1 MDADEQDATPF
12 RHLPLAASPSRASF
26 SSSEASE
33 RFSNLYGQGRL
44 QQGALLVAVLA
55 LVAMRAHGVA
65 FRIATHPLQ
74 HWCKP
79 PAVFSNLSVA
89 DWKKVGVPIET
100 DGTWSRCTVFDVP
113 DDPERRKPVRCRDW
127 DYEDHGV
134 SSIVRRWNL
143 VCHRHWLVSMAGTV
157 DTLGAFVAPPLA
169 GQLADV
175 ANWPARSR
183 WFTLSTLV
191 ASGGSSS
198 AFAVAFVLLFEVTA
212 SHYQTLF
219 GTTAIVFGA
228 VIASLLSLALDGL
241 PLLPAQLIGPA
252 PAGCLLLV
260 CAATLSV
267 ESPRWLLAVWKV
279 QEAQLLVLR
288 AADWNRQS
296 REAALQAL
304 GKATESMKLQTVA
317 TCGAATLLDLVASYP
332 LRLRAA
338 IVLGISFSLVLTWQA
353 LRLNVGYPE
362 HKLSRR
368 LGLVLFWP
376 VCFLTYQG
384 MTSVGRLRTLCVLM
398 LLLGLACCLLGVLQ
412 AVDPRGVASTL
423 LMLAN
428 ICVSIALVVN
438 FLCVAELFPT
448 VVRSLAFGG
457 AISAGRLGAYVA
469 PALASFAHRYSR
481 EDLVHV
487 LLGAMAF
494 ASSLSMMGLQESS
507 SSRPT
512 NTLRDVEV
520 QSLRKLRRSARMSRG
535 QHSSPRPAMR

>member
-1 MDADEQDATPF
+1 MDADEQDAIPC

-33 RFSNLYGQGRL
+33 RFSDLYGQGRL

-79 PAVFSNLSVA
+79 PAIFSNLSVA
-89 DWKKVGVPIET
+89 DWKK
-100 DGTWSRCTVFDVP
+100 
-113 DDPERRKPVRCRDW
+113 RRKPVRCRDW

-143 VCHRHWLVSMAGTV
+143 VCQRHWLVSMAGTV

-175 ANWPARSR
+175 VGRRPVVLASALCFVLAVVAGQLAGSFNLYL
-183 WFTLSTLV
+183 LSTLV

-260 CAATLSV
+260 CAVTLSV

-304 GKATESMKLQTVA
+304 GKATESMKLQRQNVA

-412 AVDPRGVASTL
+412 AVEPRGVASTL

-438 FLCVAELFPT
+438 LLCVAELFPT

-457 AISAGRLGAYVA
+457 AISAGRLGASVA

-494 ASSLSMMGLQESS
+494 ASTLSMMGLQESF